1 MDVHIDVYNYLH
13 LAVSFLDTRLE
24 NKMLVCVFILA
35 FPVIHTQW
43 LQIQN
48 VVISL
53 AFAFNTVTVIILS
66 FSLFLSLSL

>member
-43 LQIQN
+43 LQIHN

-53 AFAFNTVTVIILS
+53 AFA
-66 FSLFLSLSL
+66 

>member
-1 MDVHIDVYNYLH
+1 MDVHTNVYNNYH

-53 AFAFNTVTVIILS
+53 AFA
-66 FSLFLSLSL
+66 